1 MPPVT
6 NPSDIYA
13 ADRPNQLSPVVA
25 NFPERVYVPNHTS
38 NTVTEIDPKTFK
50 IIRTFAVPR
59 GPQHVVPSWDL
70 KTLWVNDDEGNHLTP
85 IDPMTGLP
93 GKSIYVHDPYNL
105 YFTPNGKYAI
115 VMAEADKE
123 MVFRDP
129 HTMAIKKIVHVSCE
143 GLNHA
148 DFTAD
153 GNFFVASCEFSGTL
167 ILVNTAQMKTFYI
180 ADMMEN
186 GVWVMPAA
194 HFGKVSF
201 IHTGVEAHG
210 LYVTRDSKYL
220 LIANRDNKIV
230 AKWKIPNGGSPDMG
244 GISADGTQFWVSGRY
259 NNVVYV
265 FDIVHGKFL
274 RSIAVG
280 KEPHGLAFYPQPATF
295 LVGLFDILANVS
307 RRFRAPVH
315 KLNNVIPVFL
325 NGTALATAIFTG
337 LVLMILARGLSRR
350 KRRAWVL
357 AIIILVFR
365 SNYEIIGSPSYRNIF
380 LFIVEGFI
388 GITGPIKFTSE
399 RSSDLIAFTLGT
411 FGVFT
416 LIVPLWLYFR
426 RVKPIPKMSDED
438 MEIVRKLIRH
448 DLEQDSLGYFAT
460 RRDKSVVWASNRKA
474 GIAYRVQ
481 GGVMLASGDPFG
493 EYSLWPEAIAEFMK
507 IADEHAWTP
516 AVMGC
521 SDRGGE
527 VWVEHAGMIAID
539 IGDEAIID
547 VKDFTLE
554 GRPMANVRQMVNRIK
569 RKGYSCTTHKWSE
582 LEESTRSELRTLA
595 HEWRYG
601 VAERGFSMSM
611 DRFGQDFDP
620 DTYITIAWLNNEI
633 KGLLYYVP
641 WTTNGLS
648 LDRMQRERGTD
659 PGVNE
664 LMIVETV
671 EYARANNLAYVSLNF
686 AAFRSLF
693 ERADKIS
700 ADTVCP
706 LSTSR

>member
-1 MPPVT
+1 MKSQRWVPVW
-6 NPSDIYA
+6 I
-13 ADRPNQLSPVVA
+13 
-25 NFPERVYVPNHTS
+25 
-38 NTVTEIDPKTFK
+38 
-50 IIRTFAVPR
+50 
-59 GPQHVVPSWDL
+59 
-70 KTLWVNDDEGNHLTP
+70 
-85 IDPMTGLP
+85 
-93 GKSIYVHDPYNL
+93 
-105 YFTPNGKYAI
+105 
-115 VMAEADKE
+115 
-123 MVFRDP
+123 
-129 HTMAIKKIVHVSCE
+129 
-143 GLNHA
+143 
-148 DFTAD
+148 
-153 GNFFVASCEFSGTL
+153 
-167 ILVNTAQMKTFYI
+167 
-180 ADMMEN
+180 
-186 GVWVMPAA
+186 
-194 HFGKVSF
+194 
-201 IHTGVEAHG
+201 
-210 LYVTRDSKYL
+210 
-220 LIANRDNKIV
+220 
-230 AKWKIPNGGSPDMG
+230 
-244 GISADGTQFWVSGRY
+244 GR
-259 NNVVYV
+259 
-265 FDIVHGKFL
+265 L
-274 RSIAVG
+274 
-280 KEPHGLAFYPQPATF
+280 TF

-307 RRFRAPVH
+307 RRFRTPVH
-315 KLNNVIPVFL
+315 KLDHVIPVFL

-350 KRRAWVL
+350 KRRAWIL
-357 AIIILVFR
+357 ALIILCVNLATELFRTNHHPLQIALSLGSIALLLVFHKSFYAKSDPSTRMQPLIGFGIAVVVLFLASLLLLKFR
-365 SNYEIIGSPSYRNIF
+365 SNYEIIGSPSYKNIF

-438 MEIVRKLIRH
+438 MDQVRKLIRH

-493 EYSLWPEAIAEFMK
+493 EYSLWPEAIAEFIK

-582 LEESTRSELRTLA
+582 LDNDTRSQLRKLA

-611 DRFGQDFDP
+611 DRFGEDFDP

-671 EYARANNLAYVSLNF
+671 EYARANNLAHVSLNF

-700 ADTVCP
+700 AGPITRGMRN
-706 LSTSR
+706 LIRFTSNFFQVESLYRFNAKFQPGWETRYVLYPRAADLPKVGWAALRAEKFISGFRSR

>member
-1 MPPVT
+1 MKSQRWVPVW
-6 NPSDIYA
+6 I
-13 ADRPNQLSPVVA
+13 
-25 NFPERVYVPNHTS
+25 
-38 NTVTEIDPKTFK
+38 
-50 IIRTFAVPR
+50 
-59 GPQHVVPSWDL
+59 
-70 KTLWVNDDEGNHLTP
+70 
-85 IDPMTGLP
+85 
-93 GKSIYVHDPYNL
+93 
-105 YFTPNGKYAI
+105 
-115 VMAEADKE
+115 
-123 MVFRDP
+123 
-129 HTMAIKKIVHVSCE
+129 
-143 GLNHA
+143 
-148 DFTAD
+148 
-153 GNFFVASCEFSGTL
+153 
-167 ILVNTAQMKTFYI
+167 
-180 ADMMEN
+180 
-186 GVWVMPAA
+186 
-194 HFGKVSF
+194 
-201 IHTGVEAHG
+201 
-210 LYVTRDSKYL
+210 
-220 LIANRDNKIV
+220 
-230 AKWKIPNGGSPDMG
+230 
-244 GISADGTQFWVSGRY
+244 GR
-259 NNVVYV
+259 
-265 FDIVHGKFL
+265 L
-274 RSIAVG
+274 
-280 KEPHGLAFYPQPATF
+280 TF

-307 RRFRAPVH
+307 RKFRTPVH
-315 KLNNVIPVFL
+315 KLDHVIPVFL

-337 LVLMILARGLSRR
+337 LLLMILARGLSRR
-350 KRRAWVL
+350 KRRAWIL
-357 AIIILVFR
+357 ALIILCVNLATELFRTNHHPLQIGLSLGSIALLLAFHKSFYAKSDPSTKMQPLIGFGIAVVVLFLASLLLLKFR
-365 SNYEIIGSPSYRNIF
+365 SNYEIIGSPSYKNIF

-438 MEIVRKLIRH
+438 MDQVRKLIKH

-493 EYSLWPEAIAEFMK
+493 EYSLWPEAIAEFIK

-582 LEESTRSELRTLA
+582 LDNDTRSQLRKLA

-611 DRFGQDFDP
+611 DRFGEDFDP

-671 EYARANNLAYVSLNF
+671 EYARANNLAHVSLNF

-700 ADTVCP
+700 AGPITRGMRN
-706 LSTSR
+706 LIRFTSNFFQVESLYRFNAKFQPGWETRYVLYPRAADLPKVGWAALRAEKFISGFRSR

>member
-1 MPPVT
+1 MKSQRWVPVW
-6 NPSDIYA
+6 I
-13 ADRPNQLSPVVA
+13 
-25 NFPERVYVPNHTS
+25 
-38 NTVTEIDPKTFK
+38 
-50 IIRTFAVPR
+50 
-59 GPQHVVPSWDL
+59 
-70 KTLWVNDDEGNHLTP
+70 
-85 IDPMTGLP
+85 
-93 GKSIYVHDPYNL
+93 
-105 YFTPNGKYAI
+105 
-115 VMAEADKE
+115 
-123 MVFRDP
+123 
-129 HTMAIKKIVHVSCE
+129 
-143 GLNHA
+143 
-148 DFTAD
+148 
-153 GNFFVASCEFSGTL
+153 
-167 ILVNTAQMKTFYI
+167 
-180 ADMMEN
+180 
-186 GVWVMPAA
+186 
-194 HFGKVSF
+194 
-201 IHTGVEAHG
+201 
-210 LYVTRDSKYL
+210 
-220 LIANRDNKIV
+220 
-230 AKWKIPNGGSPDMG
+230 
-244 GISADGTQFWVSGRY
+244 GR
-259 NNVVYV
+259 
-265 FDIVHGKFL
+265 L
-274 RSIAVG
+274 
-280 KEPHGLAFYPQPATF
+280 TF

-307 RRFRAPVH
+307 RRFRTPVH
-315 KLNNVIPVFL
+315 KLDHVIPVFL

-337 LVLMILARGLSRR
+337 LLLMILARGLSRR

-357 AIIILVFR
+357 ALIILCVNLATELFRTNHHPLQIGLSLGSIALLLAFHKSFYAKSDPSTKMQPLIGFGIALVVLFLASLLLLKFR
-365 SNYEIIGSPSYRNIF
+365 SNYEIIGSPSYKNIF

-438 MEIVRKLIRH
+438 MDQVRKLIKH

-493 EYSLWPEAIAEFMK
+493 EYSLWPEAIAEFIK

-539 IGDEAIID
+539 IGDEAIIE

-582 LEESTRSELRTLA
+582 LDNDTRSQLRKLA

-611 DRFGQDFDP
+611 DRFGEDFDP

-671 EYARANNLAYVSLNF
+671 EYARANNLAHVSLNF

-700 ADTVCP
+700 AGPITRGMRN
-706 LSTSR
+706 LIRFTSNFFQVESLYRFNAKFQPGWETRYVLYPRAADLPKVGWAALRAEKFISGFRSR